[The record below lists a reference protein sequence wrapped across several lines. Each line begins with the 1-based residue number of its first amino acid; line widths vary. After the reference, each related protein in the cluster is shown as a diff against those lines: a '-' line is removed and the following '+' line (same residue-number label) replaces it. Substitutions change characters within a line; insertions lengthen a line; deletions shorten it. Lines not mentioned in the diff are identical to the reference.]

1 MARYIDADK
10 FIERIKVSPAFRNMG
25 WEGEFLRN
33 VVIDLLNNVPTAD
46 VAPKSEVATSV
57 INDLL
62 DLLHSSIG
70 DIKMSPDTTYQIVYL
85 YAKEIEKKY
94 TEEKKQ

>member
-1 MARYIDADK
+1 MARYIDAD
-10 FIERIKVSPAFRNMG
+10 
-25 WEGEFLRN
+25 
-33 VVIDLLNNVPTAD
+33 DLLNALKEERKKGNFVFTSKWIKEIMDDLPTAD
-46 VAPKSEVATSV
+46 VVPKSEVATSV

-94 TEEKKQ
+94 TKGGE